1 MYEAFY
7 GLNEKPFNLTPD
19 PSFLFLSEKHKE
31 AFAHLLY
38 GVRNRNGFVMVSG
51 EIGTGKTTICR
62 SLLSRLDPESEVAFI
77 FNPRLSPQELLKTI
91 NEEFGIASS
100 ARSMK
105 DLIDELN
112 AHLLART
119 AEGKN
124 CILVIDEA
132 QSLTPS
138 VLEQIRLLSNLE
150 TERQKL
156 LQIILV
162 GQPELAEMLELP
174 ELRQLNQRITARY
187 HLREL
192 NFDETLHYIAYR
204 LRIAGG
210 RRKVRFTR
218 SAVRTVYASSS
229 GTPRLINAICD
240 RALLIGYTLEKH
252 QITRGIIKKAVKEIR
267 GEKVRRK
274 TGRILRPA
282 LPAPLYLAF
291 LIPLLIMFFVIVP
304 RDLMTVDGLNDLWN
318 SGAARW
324 RDAAAEPEEF
334 RVEARV
340 RDYAA
345 IAPAELRIPDEPEWI
360 EVVLPVAVDPEVVPS
375 DEMASPEPATS
386 IVEEAVESVTVLSI
400 ISDVSLREAIAD
412 RTRSTCRNDGLDA
425 IMSEW
430 DTTVASAYPAGHTL
444 EGVAAFANLNG
455 FSFVELTATFDQ
467 VIVVNLPVLME
478 LRGPQA
484 DLWVGVVK
492 VNEKYV
498 RIATGKERFHDVRAD
513 EIRSRYTGKVAFLW
527 VDPEPGAAMVL
538 PWTRGPNVAKIQDK
552 LHALG
557 LLKGETYGAF
567 DRKTINA
574 IRRVQAMAGLWV
586 DGIVGRQT
594 RMVLASWLEEPATP
608 ALGTEAFPDAARKTI
623 LAYENQLTAIERP
636 QIQES
641 ISSAPEP
648 AVEVVEEVIETKIA
662 PEEPIATSE
671 SNSPAGLPPVEY
683 AIPYRVDAGETR
695 PAESADSWEPQIF
708 INELDEPMYRPTLQS
723 DVEMPGKDVTEPSAK
738 LYPLVPSPSGNGGIP
753 EQ

>member
-62 SLLSRLDPESEVAFI
+62 SLLSRLDPDSEVAFI

-91 NEEFGIASS
+91 NEEFGIASR
-100 ARSMK
+100 ARSVK
-105 DLIDELN
+105 ELIDELN
-112 AHLLART
+112 AHLLAR
-119 AEGKN
+119 ASEGKN

-218 SAVRTVYASSS
+218 SAVRTVYASSG

-252 QITRGIIKKAVKEIR
+252 QITRGIIRKAVKEIR
-267 GEKVRRK
+267 GEKLRRK
-274 TGRILRPA
+274 TGGILRPA
-282 LPAPLYLAF
+282 LPAPLYLVF
-291 LIPLLIMFFVIVP
+291 LVPLLILFFVVVP

-318 SGAARW
+318 AGAARW

-340 RDYAA
+340 RDYTA

-375 DEMASPEPATS
+375 DEMASPEPVTS
-386 IVEEAVESVTVLSI
+386 IDEEAVESVSGPSI
-400 ISDVSLREAIAD
+400 IPDASLREAIAD
-412 RTRSTCRNDGLDA
+412 RARSTCRNDGLNA
-425 IMSEW
+425 IMAEW
-430 DTTVASAYPAGHTL
+430 GVKATSTYPAGHTVK
-444 EGVAAFANLNG
+444 GVVAFANLNG

-467 VIVVNLPVLME
+467 VLAVNLPVLME

-492 VNEKYV
+492 VNEDYV
-498 RIATGKERFHDVRAD
+498 RIASGKARFHDVRAD
-513 EIRSRYTGKVAFLW
+513 EIRSRYTGKAAFLW
-527 VDPEPGAAMVL
+527 VDPEPDAEMVV
-538 PWTRGPNVAKIQDK
+538 PWTRGPNVAKVQDQ
-552 LHALG
+552 LHTLG

-608 ALGTEAFPDAARKTI
+608 ALGTEAFPEVARETI
-623 LAYENQLTAIERP
+623 LAYENQLIAIERP
-636 QIQES
+636 QIQEPV
-641 ISSAPEP
+641 SSAPEP
-648 AVEVVEEVIETKIA
+648 AVEAVEEVTETKIA

-671 SNSPAGLPPVEY
+671 SNSSAGLPPVEF
-683 AIPYRVDAGETR
+683 AIPYRVDMEDTR
-695 PAESADSWEPQIF
+695 LAESAEDWEPQIF
-708 INELDEPMYRPTLQS
+708 VNELDEPTYRPTLQS
-723 DVEMPGKDVTEPSAK
+723 DVEVPGKDVTEPSTK
-738 LYPLVPSPSGNGGIP
+738 LYPLVPSPSGNGGMP

>member
-19 PSFLFLSEKHKE
+19 PSFLYLSEKHKE

-38 GVRNRNGFVMVSG
+38 GIRNRNGFVMVSG

-62 SLLSRLDPESEVAFI
+62 SLLGRLDPESEVAFI

-91 NEEFGIASS
+91 NEEFGIASR

-105 DLIDELN
+105 ELIDELN

-187 HLREL
+187 HLHEL

-218 SAVRTVYASSS
+218 SAIRTVYASSG

-282 LPAPLYLAF
+282 LPAPLYLVF
-291 LIPLLIMFFVIVP
+291 LVPLLILFFVVVP
-304 RDLMTVDGLNDLWN
+304 RDLLTVDGLNDLWN
-318 SGAARW
+318 AGAARW

-340 RDYAA
+340 RESAA
-345 IAPAELRIPDEPEWI
+345 IAPVELRIPDEPEWI
-360 EVVLPVAVDPEVVPS
+360 EIVLPIGVNPEVALP
-375 DEMASPEPATS
+375 EEEIFLEPATPND
-386 IVEEAVESVTVLSI
+386 EEVVESARGPSI
-400 ISDVSLREAIAD
+400 IPDASLREAIAD
-412 RTRSTCRNDGLDA
+412 RALAACRNDGLAA
-425 IMSEW
+425 IMAEW
-430 DTTVASAYPAGHTL
+430 GVKATNAYPAGQAL
-444 EGVAAFANLNG
+444 DGIAAFARRNG
-455 FSFVELTATFDQ
+455 FSLVQLTATFDQ
-467 VIVVNLPVLME
+467 VVAVNLPVLIE
-478 LRGPQA
+478 LRGPKA

-492 VNEKYV
+492 VDEKYV
-498 RIATGKERFHDVRAD
+498 RIATGKERFHDVRQE
-513 EIRSRYTGKVAFLW
+513 EIRSKHTGKVAFFW
-527 VDPEPGAAMVL
+527 MDPEPDAAMVV
-538 PWTRGPNVAKIQDK
+538 PWTRGPNVARVQDQ
-552 LHALG
+552 LHTLG
-557 LLKGETYGAF
+557 LLKGEIYGAF
-567 DRKTINA
+567 DRKTIDA
-574 IRRVQAMAGLWV
+574 IRRVQTMAGLWV
-586 DGIVGRQT
+586 DGIVGEQT
-594 RMVLASWLEEPATP
+594 RMVLASWLEAHATP
-608 ALGTEAFPDAARKTI
+608 ALGTEAFPEVARNTI

-636 QIQES
+636 QIQEP
-641 ISSAPEP
+641 APRLPEP
-648 AVEVVEEVIETKIA
+648 VVEVVEEAIQTEIA
-662 PEEPIATSE
+662 PDEPIATSE
-671 SNSPAGLPPVEY
+671 SSSPVGLPPVEFT
-683 AIPYRVDAGETR
+683 IPYRVDTEDTR
-695 PAESADSWEPQIF
+695 LAESAEGWEPQIF
-708 INELDEPMYRPTLQS
+708 VNELAEPTYQPMLQS
-723 DVEMPGKDVTEPSAK
+723 DVEMPGKYVTEPSTK